1 MKLDTIIYPSMKLSM
16 KPDEFWDSQNNSKK
30 LDSLKALASQVQQN
44 FLGVVRI
51 LDSVVQTI
59 EPANRSATELTTH
72 QIQDT
77 ITQIR
82 NALL

>member
-1 MKLDTIIYPSMKLSM
+1 M

-72 QIQDT
+72 QIQDN

>member
-1 MKLDTIIYPSMKLSM
+1 M

-51 LDSVVQTI
+51 LDSVVQTK

-72 QIQDT
+72 QIKDIT
-77 ITQIR
+77 TQIR

>member
-1 MKLDTIIYPSMKLSM
+1 MKLSM